1 MRIALL
7 TSEYPTEANFDGG
20 LANYLRRTAHLLA
33 DAGHD
38 VEIFTRCF
46 QYDPDWG
53 ILDPVDEVFEHGNH
67 LVHRVAH
74 RWPGEFF
81 YHYLPVFKR
90 FSGYRSELKWA
101 WALNTALERRHR
113 EKPFDIVQAATAR
126 ACGVVAS
133 WRQRIPLVTRASS
146 IRLLCDAAEQQTTTS
161 ANRQRDRLVSLQ
173 MRRSQSVYAPS
184 RHVCDLV
191 SDRYCVRARVLEPP
205 VDLAPFSNATFAC
218 PETERSERYVL
229 HFGTLGRLKG
239 TDRLISI
246 LPQLCDRISDLRFV
260 FIGTSKQDECDRSY
274 HSLIQ
279 QCCSQ
284 HSDRISVLPAM
295 RHPELFR
302 YVAHARVVVLP
313 SRIDNLPNTCLES
326 MAFQRVV
333 VATRDA
339 SFEQLIEHT
348 QNGFLTPQEDN
359 DALLQQIEQAW
370 NLSDPERQRIGKAA
384 RHALER
390 MAPKRAIGELVQL
403 FEQVSGGVPTTHVS
417 HPRTNTKTKCTP
429 KKGHP

>member
-1 MRIALL
+1 MHIALL
-7 TSEYPTEANFDGG
+7 TPEYPTEANFDGG
-20 LANYLRRTAHLLA
+20 LANYLHRTAHLLA

-38 VEIFTRCF
+38 VEVFTRCS

-67 LVHRVAH
+67 LVHRVAA

-81 YHYLPVFKR
+81 YHRIPVFKR
-90 FSGYRSELKWA
+90 FAGYRLELRWA
-101 WALNTALERRHR
+101 WALNTALEHRHR
-113 EKPFDIVQAATAR
+113 EKPFDVVQAADAR

-133 WRQRIPLVTRASS
+133 WRQRIPLVTRASG
-146 IRLLCDAAEQQTTTS
+146 IRPLCDAADNVPATR
-161 ANRQRDRLVSLQ
+161 ANRQRERLVSLQ

-191 SDRYCVRARVLEPP
+191 SDRYRVRARVLEPP
-205 VDLAPFSNATFAC
+205 VDLTPFSNTTFARPEDC
-218 PETERSERYVL
+218 PSEGYIL
-229 HFGTLGRLKG
+229 HFGTLSRLKG

-246 LPQLCDRISDLRFV
+246 LPQLCDRIDDLRFV
-260 FIGTSKQDECDRSY
+260 FIGSSKQDQFDRSY
-274 HSLIQ
+274 HDLIKQ
-279 QCCSQ
+279 RCPQF
-284 HSDRISVLPAM
+284 SDRISVLPAM

-302 YVAHARVVVLP
+302 YMAHARVVVLP
-313 SRIDNLPNTCLES
+313 SRIDNLPNACLES
-326 MAFQRVV
+326 MALQRVV

-384 RHALER
+384 RQSLGR
-390 MAPKRAIGELVQL
+390 LAPKRAIGKLVQL
-403 FEQVSGGVPTTHVS
+403 FEQVSGGVAKTHARLS
-417 HPRTNTKTKCTP
+417 
-429 KKGHP
+429 